1 MFGAKHKF
9 AGCSLLVLSDINK
22 LHASDWHC
30 WVYIPGVCW
39 WKDAFS
45 ERVPIIIYIKQLFS
59 CYCWT
64 PILRL
69 LNAVSLQLLTLTA
82 ASVFY
87 GAPCLEGRCCKSCV
101 IYKKKKKKL
110 VLLSASFISTNL
122 RDVQIDFGLKPY
134 LPGTSSFTKLLACQH
149 SPSLSSLPPPLL
161 LHWADDV
168 VFFALVFDCPP
179 WEVPGSGCMWQAS
192 AWTRL
197 SPPLFCLHG
206 HAAWELQYPW
216 QWRRCARGWLF
227 KCCRQEDL
235 GLSVCTSDVQRS

>member
-45 ERVPIIIYIKQLFS
+45 ERVRIIIYIKQLFS

-69 LNAVSLQLLTLTA
+69 LNAVSLQLLTLSA

-101 IYKKKKKKL
+101 IYKKKEKTGSPVCQFHLHKPQRCTNRLWPEAIPPWNFFLYQTARLSTLPFTL
-110 VLLSASFISTNL
+110 VPPPSTAPALGRWCCFLCACLWLSSMGSTWQRMYVAGFCL
-122 RDVQIDFGLKPY
+122 D
-134 LPGTSSFTKLLACQH
+134 TSV
-149 SPSLSSLPPPLL
+149 SPSL
-161 LHWADDV
+161 
-168 VFFALVFDCPP
+168 
-179 WEVPGSGCMWQAS
+179 
-192 AWTRL
+192 L
-197 SPPLFCLHG
+197 SPRPRSVRTAVSMAMKEVCS
-206 HAAWELQYPW
+206 
-216 QWRRCARGWLF
+216 
-227 KCCRQEDL
+227 
-235 GLSVCTSDVQRS
+235 GLVI